1 MFAICSMS
9 CFQSKNRSTDLLPT
23 DSHRV
28 FLSPGSEDEGSDY
41 INASWLTG
49 DEDDGSN
56 ALSLKN
62 IRKIESRKMTH
73 KVFGVVVGFAKSDKS
88 IGAEN

>member
-1 MFAICSMS
+1 ML
-9 CFQSKNRSTDLLPT
+9 QSKNRSTDLLPT

-49 DEDDGSN
+49 DADDD
-56 ALSLKN
+56 
-62 IRKIESRKMTH
+62 
-73 KVFGVVVGFAKSDKS
+73 VVGDDEKQKTRKKGVDDTWSY
-88 IGAEN
+88 

>member
-1 MFAICSMS
+1 M
-9 CFQSKNRSTDLLPT
+9 QSKNRSTDLLPT

-49 DEDDGSN
+49 DGHDDGVGYDDDGASSDHTDTERN
-56 ALSLKN
+56 FVKYSLV
-62 IRKIESRKMTH
+62 EEE
-73 KVFGVVVGFAKSDKS
+73 
-88 IGAEN
+88 EN

>member
-1 MFAICSMS
+1 MIFLNL
-9 CFQSKNRSTDLLPT
+9 QSKNRSTDLLPT

-49 DEDDGSN
+49 DGHDDV
-56 ALSLKN
+56 L
-62 IRKIESRKMTH
+62 
-73 KVFGVVVGFAKSDKS
+73 VGNDDD
-88 IGAEN
+88 E